1 MKVVPPSIQE
11 TAFSCPHCGA
21 YTSQAWARLF
31 ADLLTGDANIP
42 FIPDEKDL
50 DEIRSTSSNPPETI
64 RKMEEWFNQMKKGDP
79 FLERRER
86 GAYIYYEIHNAW
98 ISTCFNCKRIGI
110 WAYDRLVF
118 PLMKTGPLPNAD
130 LPPEI
135 RSDIEEARGIVELSP
150 RGAAALLRLAI
161 QKLCGYLGERGK
173 NIDDDI
179 ASLVKKGLNPL
190 VQKSLDV
197 VRVIGNEAVHPGVI
211 DLRDDRA
218 TAERLFDLVNIVAEQ
233 MITHPRSVQEMYEK
247 LPSSKIDAIQ
257 RRDGNSTP
265 SV

>member
-21 YTSQAWARLF
+21 YASQAWAKLF
-31 ADLLTGDANIP
+31 ADFLTGEDKTP
-42 FIPDEKDL
+42 FIPDEKEL
-50 DEIRSTSSNPPETI
+50 DRMRSTSEIPPETI
-64 RKMEEWFNQMKKGDP
+64 RKMEEYLNKLKRGDP
-79 FLERRER
+79 FLASLDR
-86 GAYIYYEIHNAW
+86 GAYIYNEICNAW

-110 WAYDRLVF
+110 WAYNRLVF
-118 PLMKTGPLPNAD
+118 PVMKTGPLPNAD

-161 QKLCGYLGERGK
+161 QKLCAYLGERGK
-173 NIDDDI
+173 NIDEDI

-190 VQKSLDV
+190 VQQSLDV

-218 TAERLFDLVNIVAEQ
+218 SAERLFDLVNIVAEQ
-233 MITHPRSVQEMYEK
+233 MITHPRSVREMYEK

-257 RRDGNSTP
+257 RRDGNST
-265 SV
+265 